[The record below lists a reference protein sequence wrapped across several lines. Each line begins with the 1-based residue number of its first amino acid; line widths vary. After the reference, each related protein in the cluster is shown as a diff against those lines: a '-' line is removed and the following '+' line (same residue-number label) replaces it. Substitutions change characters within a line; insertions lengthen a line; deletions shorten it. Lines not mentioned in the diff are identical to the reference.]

1 MNVSI
6 TPALEAFVREQVAGG
21 RYGNASEVVRAAL
34 RLLAE
39 REEARAAA
47 LAKVRALVEEG
58 LASGPA
64 EPWSAEEFL
73 AEMHAK
79 AGIAAEA

>member
-6 TPALEAFVREQVAGG
+6 TPALEAFVRSQVETG

-39 REEARAAA
+39 REKARAAA
-47 LAKVRALVEEG
+47 IAKARALVEEG

-64 EPWSAEEFL
+64 EPWNADEFL
-73 AEMHAK
+73 AEMHARHRTTED
-79 AGIAAEA
+79 A